1 MAETVSRTRISP
13 ASLWQAAA
21 AAALLALAPL
31 FPGCSCVPRP
41 REDARFR
48 EGMRLFLLGN
58 YGPAAPLLREFARE
72 QPSGPQAAEVHY
84 ALGGIA
90 LHQGQTHE
98 AQARFRECLRS
109 GPGPNLAAGAAVGLA
124 RCHFQSGAYAECQ
137 AACQD
142 LLRKDPATPRADEV
156 LFLLGEA
163 CERLGRGP
171 EARSYFRRVA
181 DEFRSSPWAARAEA
195 RLGGSAALPP
205 VNPSGSFYVQ
215 VAALSSSASAAE
227 HARLLA
233 ERGYPA
239 AVSTAPARSGD
250 LFLVRA
256 GPYASRADAE
266 RVAAKLKAEGFD
278 VLVKP

>member
-1 MAETVSRTRISP
+1 MARTGIP
-13 ASLWQAAA
+13 HASLWRAAA

-48 EGMRLFLLGN
+48 EGMRLFLVGQ
-58 YGPAAPLLREFARE
+58 YGPAAPLLRDFVRE
-72 QPSGPQAAEVHY
+72 QPSSPRAAEAHY

-90 LHQGQTHE
+90 LHQGQAHE

-109 GPGPNLAAGAAVGLA
+109 APAPNLAAGAAVGLA

-137 AACQD
+137 AACLD
-142 LLRKDPATPRADEV
+142 ILRKDPATPRADEV

-163 CERLGRGP
+163 CERLGRGT
-171 EARSYFRRVA
+171 EARGYFRRVA

-195 RLGGSAALPP
+195 RLGGASAALPP
-205 VNPSGSFYVQ
+205 ASPSGSFYVQ

-239 AVSTAPARSGD
+239 AVSTAPSRSGD
-250 LFLVRA
+250 LFVVRA

>member
-1 MAETVSRTRISP
+1 MAETGIFHLSP
-13 ASLWQAAA
+13 WRGAA
-21 AAALLALAPL
+21 AAALLALAAW

-48 EGMRLFLLGN
+48 EGMRLFLVGS
-58 YGPAAPLLREFARE
+58 YGPAAPLLREFVRE
-72 QPSGPQAAEVHY
+72 QPSSPRAAEAHY

-90 LHQGQTHE
+90 LHQGQTPE

-109 GPGPNLAAGAAVGLA
+109 APAPNLAAGAAVGLA

-137 AACQD
+137 AAC
-142 LLRKDPATPRADEV
+142 LEILRKDPATPRADEV

-163 CERLGRGP
+163 CERLGRGA
-171 EARSYFRRVA
+171 EARGYFRRVA

-195 RLGGSAALPP
+195 RLGGAPALPP
-205 VNPSGSFYVQ
+205 AAPSGSFYVQ

-239 AVSTAPARSGD
+239 AVSSAPSRAGE
-250 LFLVRA
+250 LFVVRA
-256 GPYASRADAE
+256 GPYATRADAE